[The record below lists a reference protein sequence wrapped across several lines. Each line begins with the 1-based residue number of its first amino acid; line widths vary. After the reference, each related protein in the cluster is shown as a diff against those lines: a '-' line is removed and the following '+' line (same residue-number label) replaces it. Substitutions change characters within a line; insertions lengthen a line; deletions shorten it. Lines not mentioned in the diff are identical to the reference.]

1 MILFPRLQRELFK
14 EMVLVALICLGALL
28 GLLLLGRLLQLR
40 ELFLAQGVGLFDL
53 AKLFVYLSP
62 FFLLLLVPASCM
74 LGLFLTIL
82 RMGADQELIS
92 LRAGG
97 ISLWRLVPAPFLLS
111 LVCSGLTL
119 WVSLTGIA
127 WGMENF
133 RETIIQIARNNTS
146 LSLRPGVFNTSF
158 RNLTLYARQADS
170 LSGELEGVF
179 VVDSSHSDAPAT
191 IMATSGRVE
200 SDAAKGIVYVLL
212 QDGHI
217 YYENN
222 QELSVASFDQYILSL
237 DMSRLLGGI
246 KIDDLSPKE
255 MSWSALAALAAN
267 PADAADLNFYRRI
280 LIERHKRLALPL
292 ACLALSVFALPLAF
306 FFQGVRRQYGLVVS
320 LGAFFLYYVLL
331 TAGMS
336 LAEGGKIAPGLALW
350 TPNVLFSGLGVLG
363 MWLAAQEWEPRQIMA
378 LLRAWRSRLHPGAM
392 QP

>member
-1 MILFPRLQRELFK
+1 MIRIPRLQRELFK
-14 EMVLVALICLGALL
+14 EMLLVAGICLGALL
-28 GLLLLGRLLQLR
+28 GIILLGRLLQLR

-62 FFLLLLVPASCM
+62 FFLLLLVPAACM

-82 RMGADQELIS
+82 RMGADRELIS

-97 ISLWRLVPAPFLLS
+97 ISLWRLMPAPLVLALL
-111 LVCSGLTL
+111 CSGLTL

-127 WGMENF
+127 WGMKNF
-133 RETIIQIARNNTS
+133 RATIIQIARNNTS
-146 LSLRPGVFNTSF
+146 LSLQPGVFNTSF

-170 LSGELEGVF
+170 LSGVLEGVF

-200 SDAAKGIVYVLL
+200 SDASKGIVYILL
-212 QDGHI
+212 KDGYI
-217 YYENN
+217 YYEHN

-267 PADAADLNFYRRI
+267 PADSEDLNLYRRI

-292 ACLALSVFALPLAF
+292 ACLALGMFALPLAF

-331 TAGMS
+331 SAGMS
-336 LAEGGKIAPGLALW
+336 LAEGGKISPALALW
-350 TPNVLFSGLGVLG
+350 TPNALFSVMGLMGL
-363 MWLAAQEWEPRQIMA
+363 WLAAHEWEPRQVMA
-378 LLRAWRSRLHPGAM
+378 WLRTWRFTSQPGSGQA
-392 QP
+392 